1 MNCVKKRKKKDRRWN
16 DIKAGGVLLLL
27 AAFMAAAWGVHEVSG
42 IAAPENKEERPIL
55 SQVEITE
62 TAEREQP
69 LTVSGTDKEPSSQK
83 PSESAVSSEA
93 VSAPP
98 VQIKPADD
106 FSDAVFIGDSRTE
119 GLMIYT
125 GLHTATFY
133 TATGLMVN
141 TAQTKPVIGL
151 ENGAK
156 GTVLDALRQHSF
168 GRVYI
173 MLGINELGWPY
184 GEQFKGEY
192 TKLIRAVKE
201 IQPQAQ
207 IYIQSILPVS
217 QKKSEGDSIY
227 NNMNVRKFNGWIQEV
242 AAQEN
247 ATFLNV
253 SEAVQDAQG
262 NLPEGAS
269 SDGIHLTKEYCRIWL
284 EYLREKAQGN

>member
-1 MNCVKKRKKKDRRWN
+1 MNCGKKRKKKGRGWN

-27 AAFMAAAWGVHEVSG
+27 AAVLAAVWGVHAVSG
-42 IAAPENKEERPIL
+42 VAAPENETERPVL
-55 SQVEITE
+55 PWTEITE
-62 TAEREQP
+62 TAEKEQLATAV
-69 LTVSGTDKEPSSQK
+69 LTDQEPSSQK
-83 PSESAVSSEA
+83 STDAYPSSEA

-98 VQIKPADD
+98 VQPKPADD

-151 ENGAK
+151 ENGGK

-168 GRVYI
+168 GRIYI
-173 MLGINELGWPY
+173 MLGVNELGWPY

-217 QKKSEGDSIY
+217 QKKSEGDPIY
-227 NNMNVRKFNGWIQEV
+227 NNENVRKFNGWIREV
-242 AAQEN
+242 AAQEG
-247 ATFLNV
+247 ADFLNV
-253 SEAVQDAQG
+253 SEAVQDAGG

-269 SDGIHLTKEYCRIWL
+269 SDGIHLTKEYCNIWL
-284 EYLREKAQGN
+284 EYLRKKAQGI